1 VNEYTDI
8 ADEAIGRATSLLRNG
23 YDGYAGLVVADAYTR
38 ILGPTESLRDRR
50 LRDDAARGLAALWS
64 ALRAEHKAVAAR

>member
-1 VNEYTDI
+1 MNEYTDI
-8 ADEAIGRATSLLRNG
+8 ADDAIGKATSLLRNG
-23 YDGYAGLVVADAYTR
+23 HDGYAGLAVADAYTR